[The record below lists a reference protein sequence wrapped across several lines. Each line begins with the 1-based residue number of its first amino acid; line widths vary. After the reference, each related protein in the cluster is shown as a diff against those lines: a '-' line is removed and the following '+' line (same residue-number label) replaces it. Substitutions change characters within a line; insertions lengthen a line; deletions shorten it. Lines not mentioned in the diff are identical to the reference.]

1 MMTMMTHKDLEIRSA
16 GCGEDKDCASYNWS
30 IRNNNEGI
38 RSEPLVAP
46 VSLSAIV
53 LQTITLMSTAHISR
67 KVLG

>member
-1 MMTMMTHKDLEIRSA
+1 MMKMMHKDLEIRSA

-46 VSLSAIV
+46 LSPSAIV
-53 LQTITLMSTAHISR
+53 LQTITLMSTAHISH
-67 KVLG
+67 KALG